1 MIGHFHGLWFYVVL
15 LMMDENVDW
24 SCIDIMIDTCPRV
37 VLCLLCLLYL
47 YMLHLNLC
55 TIGFYLQSPTSWKVK
70 YIDHNVQT
78 QMY

>member
-47 YMLHLNLC
+47 YMLHLNL
-55 TIGFYLQSPTSWKVK
+55 YALLVSTSNHLPLGK
-70 YIDHNVQT
+70 
-78 QMY
+78 